1 MRMAWNPKTS
11 SVYTIWNQYT
21 QPNDVFPVL
30 VASRDGGESA
40 APPVYPTLRDFPN
53 GIENRGLAVAKD
65 GTVYATD
72 NFFGSI
78 FGLKG
83 KAAPYQVYQSTEKN
97 AEVGGVSTYRKWV
110 TFTITGKKKV
120 VMRWK
125 EGTNKPKMFAD
136 VGKYEATKN
145 PDEGQTYG
153 LQGATPDCAAKWPVK
168 EAGPATYTGVVDSHP
183 YSSYTTADGV
193 YIGEAAGNDILWIDN
208 SGKIKTVAVLP
219 PTEVT
224 ITQAAADEL
233 HLDPC
238 FVGLEYWLEPVPTDV
253 ELGPDGW
260 LYVSSLPGGPESA
273 ALGANGRVYKVN
285 PKSGKVK
292 IVASGFIGTVDL
304 AVANNGD
311 IYVAELFAGQI
322 SKIKAGKNK
331 AKPFLKVNMPG
342 TVEWTK
348 DALYYSINAVP
359 TGKTPKG
366 KVIRMAW

>member
-1 MRMAWNPKTS
+1 MKRSTS
-11 SVYTIWNQYT
+11 S
-21 QPNDVFPVL
+21 L
-30 VASRDGGESA
+30 ALLSA
-40 APPVYPTLRDFPN
+40 AAMAGSLALAAPAQAAPQRADGETLASHMVSALS
-53 GIENRGLAVAKD
+53 LAVAKD

-78 FGLKG
+78 VGLKG

-97 AEVGGVSTYRKWV
+97 AEVGAASTYAKKV
-110 TFTITGKKKV
+110 TFTITGKKKL
-120 VMRWK
+120 VMQWK
-125 EGTNKPKMFAD
+125 KGDAKAHQLAN
-136 VGKYEATKN
+136 VGAYEEKKN
-145 PDEGQTYG
+145 PDAGQAYG
-153 LQGATPDCAAKWPVK
+153 LQGVTPECAAKWPVK
-168 EAGPATYTGVVDSHP
+168 QAGPAQYTGVVDSHP

-233 HLDPC
+233 HLDAC
-238 FVGLEYWLEPVPTDV
+238 FVGLKYWLEPVPTDV

-285 PKSGKVK
+285 PKSGAVK
-292 IVASGFIGTVDL
+292 LVATGFIGTVDL

-322 SKIKAGKNK
+322 SKVKKGSDT

-342 TVEWTK
+342 AVEWTK
-348 DALYYSINAVP
+348 DALYYTVNAVP
-359 TGKTPKG
+359 AGKTPKG
-366 KVIRMAW
+366 KVIRQPW